1 MPEPHASPA
10 SRAVLVSPDPQMAAE
25 LRRLLGRELPR
36 MTTVVLDSYPGRA
49 KMAELTAE
57 EAQLCFLDAASDRA
71 AAFETMAHAADVC
84 PGLLIVALLRSNDPD
99 LILQCLREGASE
111 FLVQPFTAEQL
122 HAALAK
128 LSRFHASRVSRETEP
143 AGRVYCVMPAKGA
156 CGATTLACQLAFAF
170 KRDHDRVLLADL
182 DWMTGTAGFLLKLK
196 SSYSF
201 ADALAHAGSLDA
213 DLWKAL
219 VTPCQGVDVLLSPEN
234 PVDGMGET
242 ADPACIINYARR
254 AYSAI
259 VLDAGG
265 AYGPWNAALARMC
278 DDLLMVTTN
287 ELGALHSVQRAR
299 AYLQRNG
306 TDRSKM
312 RIVVNRDRNDL
323 RLRREEIET
332 ALECPVF
339 AVLPADPEA
348 IKKSIIE
355 GKPAASGSKFAKAVS
370 QLAQQL
376 TGKDGA
382 AVEKNSFGSFFSG
395 LLKRLTG

>member
-1 MPEPHASPA
+1 
-10 SRAVLVSPDPQMAAE
+10 MAAE
-25 LRRLLGRELPR
+25 LRRLLGRELPL

-49 KMAELTAE
+49 KMAQLTADQ
-57 EAQLCFLDAASDRA
+57 AQLCFLDAASDRT
-71 AAFETMAHAADVC
+71 AAFETMAHAAEVC
-84 PGLLIVALLRSNDPD
+84 PELLIVALLRSNDPD

-111 FLVQPFTAEQL
+111 FLVQPFTSEQL
-122 HAALAK
+122 HAALSK
-128 LSRFHASRVSRETEP
+128 LSRFRASRVTRETEP
-143 AGRVYCVMPAKGA
+143 GGRVYCVMPGKGA
-156 CGATTLACQLAFAF
+156 CGATTLACHLAFAL
-170 KRDHDRVLLADL
+170 KRNQQDRVLLADL
-182 DWMTGTAGFLLKLK
+182 DWMTGTTAFLLKLK

-201 ADALAHAGSLDA
+201 VDALAHAGSLDA

-219 VTPCQGVDVLLSPEN
+219 VTPCQGVDVLLPPEN

-242 ADPACIINYARR
+242 ADPACIISYARR
-254 AYSAI
+254 AYSAV

-265 AYGPWNAALARMC
+265 AYGPWNAALARLC

-312 RIVVNRDRNDL
+312 RVVINRDRNDAG
-323 RLRREEIET
+323 LRRDEIET
-332 ALECPVF
+332 ALQCPVF

-355 GKPAASGSKFAKAVS
+355 GKPAAPGSKFAKAVS
-370 QLAQQL
+370 RLAQQL
-376 TGKDGA
+376 TGKDGPA
-382 AVEKNSFGSFFSG
+382 IEKKSSGSFLSSF
-395 LLKRLTG
+395 LKRLTG